1 MKIQTGD
8 MLIQDMGL
16 KVGEV
21 FQIGEGPD
29 AFFMRYDGHDG
40 LQGRCDCSETPIGHG
55 KWDRLTPVKL

>member
-21 FQIGEGPD
+21 FQIGDGPK
-29 AFFMRYDGHDG
+29 AFLMRYDG
-40 LQGRCDCSETPIGHG
+40 LTIRNGREYDKLS
-55 KWDRLTPVKL
+55 PVKKKPAR

>member
-21 FQIGEGPD
+21 FQIGDGPD
-29 AFFMRYDGHDG
+29 AFLMRYDGYDG
-40 LQGRCDCSETPIGHG
+40 HKYDKLS
-55 KWDRLTPVKL
+55 PVKKKPARNAKPKR

>member
-21 FQIGEGPD
+21 FQIGDGPR
-29 AFFMRYDGHDG
+29 AFLMRYDGFRDG
-40 LQGRCDCSETPIGHG
+40 AGGRQ
-55 KWDRLTPVKL
+55 WDKLSPVKKKPARNAKPDR

>member
-29 AFFMRYDGHDG
+29 AFFMRYDGYDG
-40 LQGRCDCSETPIGHG
+40 HKYDKLS
-55 KWDRLTPVKL
+55 PVKKKPARNAKPKR